1 MEGGG
6 GPAHRHDTLLCAMA
20 SASFLPQKQPGLDA
34 QIFRSGLVYM
44 QCRPLP
50 PHSVPPLTPLA
61 AGAHN
66 PEEIA
71 LDDEAAGDEDTDAIC
86 AGLAIPWSCPPST
99 VLAANRVYLQG
110 RLVRTLVLLRPA
122 DRAQSARVPA
132 KSYSRAHL
140 DANFWH
146 THREY

>member
-1 MEGGG
+1 MQTAAA
-6 GPAHRHDTLLCAMA
+6 PFCA
-20 SASFLPQKQPGLDA
+20 
-34 QIFRSGLVYM
+34 
-44 QCRPLP
+44 
-50 PHSVPPLTPLA
+50 PPLNPLA

-71 LDDEAAGDEDTDAIC
+71 LDDEAAGDEDTDVIC

-132 KSYSRAHL
+132 TSDSRARL